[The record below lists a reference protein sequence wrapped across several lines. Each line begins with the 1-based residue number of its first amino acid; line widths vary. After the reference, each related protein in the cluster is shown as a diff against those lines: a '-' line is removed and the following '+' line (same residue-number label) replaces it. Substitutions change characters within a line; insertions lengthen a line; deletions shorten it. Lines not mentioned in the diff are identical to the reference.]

1 MVRWATP
8 LAAILV
14 LAGPSQA
21 AAQSRL
27 EGHAGVGLVN
37 LIGPALAAGA
47 DLVRPSGATLGVAGL
62 LTSGASDLSS
72 FGAVLVRAG
81 GQQRG
86 PGTRGFL
93 VAELGLVAPADCCG
107 PLVVVGVNGGAT
119 FWRRRPWGVRLE
131 GRGLM
136 AVDGGFVVIA
146 QAGFTFR

>member
-1 MVRWATP
+1 MLRFAPVV
-8 LAAILV
+8 AAVLV
-14 LAGPSQA
+14 MSAPVPA
-21 AAQSRL
+21 AAQSTV
-27 EGHAGVGLVN
+27 EGHASVGLVN
-37 LIGPALAAGA
+37 LIGPAFTAGA
-47 DLVRPSGATLGVAGL
+47 DLVRPSGASVGVAGL

-93 VAELGLVAPADCCG
+93 VAELGFVAPAECCG

-136 AVDGGFVVIA
+136 AADGGFVVIA
-146 QAGFTFR
+146 QAGLTFR